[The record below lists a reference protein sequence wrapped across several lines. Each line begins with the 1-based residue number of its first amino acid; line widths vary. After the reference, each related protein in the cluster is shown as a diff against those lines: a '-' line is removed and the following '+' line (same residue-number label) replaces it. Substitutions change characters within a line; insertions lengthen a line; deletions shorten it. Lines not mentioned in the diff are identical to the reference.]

1 MNRKNSILPVIVIL
15 LVTLAAGCG
24 HTQTPAPAVPVP
36 ESIPAAGESDILT
49 RPVEI
54 ICPWA
59 PGGSS
64 DVNAKTIGQVVS
76 EMIGQPVTVS
86 NITGGGGGVGFTAQY
101 NAPPD
106 GYTLGIITAELN
118 TLPPQ
123 NKLPF
128 TFEKLH
134 LILRMNTL
142 PACIAVPDDSPFH
155 TLGDLIL
162 YAKAHPGQLKNGNV
176 GTGSIWHICAA
187 KLEAA
192 ADIRLNHRAYDGA
205 ATAVQ
210 SLLTGALDMV
220 VLETSVC
227 QPFVDSGKLRILAV
241 MAEERLTS
249 FPQYS
254 TCREL
259 GYDIVA
265 GSYQGIVCPT
275 GVPDAIKREWERVFT
290 DAFYSESYQK
300 FCEKYGL
307 EKSFL
312 SSADFYTFLEEDME
326 KVSEVIRTLDLS
338 S

>member
-1 MNRKNSILPVIVIL
+1 MAERFVCRLIAAAFL
-15 LVTLAAGCG
+15 LLLALGCG
-24 HTQTPAPAVPVP
+24 RTQPSEPTGPAVQTVAP
-36 ESIPAAGESDILT
+36 GESDILVN
-49 RPVEI
+49 PVEI

-76 EMIGQPVTVS
+76 EMIGQPFTVS
-86 NITGGGGGVGFTAQY
+86 NMTGGGGAVGFMAQY
-101 NAPPD
+101 GAQPD

-128 TFEKLH
+128 TFEKLYP
-134 LILRMNTL
+134 IIRMNTL
-142 PACIAVPDDSPFH
+142 PACVAVPNDSNFY
-155 TLGDLIL
+155 TLDDLIT
-162 YAKAHPGQLKNGNV
+162 YARGNPGELKNGHV

-192 ADIRLNHRAYDGA
+192 ADIRLNHNAYDGA

-210 SLLTGALDMV
+210 SLLAGELDMV

-227 QPFVDSGKLRILAV
+227 QQFVNSGELRILAV
-241 MAEERLTS
+241 MAEERLSS
-249 FPQYS
+249 FPQYP

-265 GSYQGIVCPT
+265 GSYQGIVCPAD
-275 GVPDAIKREWERVFT
+275 VPDHIKREWERVFT
-290 DAFYSESYQK
+290 EAFYSESYQK
-300 FCEKYGL
+300 FCDRYGL

-312 SSADFYTFLEEDME
+312 SAADFYTFLDEDME
-326 KVSEVIRTLDLS
+326 NIAQVILTLDLS
-338 S
+338 T